1 MGVYSQ
7 HASTYADAG
16 LPAFPVD
23 ARGKKPAVKGWQDA
37 TPRRTRG
44 WARQPRLATCDGL
57 GIVMGKPSGITEVD
71 VDAVGDAWIGQAVER
86 FGDTPIIIRTAS
98 SKAKLW
104 YRHNG
109 EGRMIRPFEGQ
120 PIDIL
125 GGGFTIAPPSLRADL
140 GASYA
145 FQAGSLIDLDC
156 LPTINAG
163 ALTGDFP
170 SEAGNARV
178 PEAVQTG
185 SRNNALW
192 QHCMTQAR
200 FCDDVE
206 ALIDVAVTWGSAFP
220 EPLSPREAEQCARSA
235 WGYEATGRNYLGR
248 KKPQIHSEDVL
259 MDMLIDQ
266 PEALVLYQMFRRWH
280 RNRPHFAIA
289 PRAMSEAGSP
299 PWPRRR
305 IACARDVLIE
315 RKLIEEVRS
324 PSKEQRQAGLYRFC
338 AGLPTS
344 GHNHYTPSFSSIP
357 FYGGEAGHA

>member
-1 MGVYSQ
+1 MGIYSQ

-86 FGDTPIIIRTAS
+86 FGETPIIIRTAS

-109 EGRMIRPFEGQ
+109 EGRMIRPFDGQ

-145 FQAGSLIDLDC
+145 FQAGGLIDLDR
-156 LPTINAG
+156 LPTIRAW

-170 SEAGNARV
+170 SDKSVTRA
-178 PEAVQTG
+178 PEAIQIG

-235 WGYEATGRNYLGR
+235 WGYQVRARNFLGL
-248 KKPQIHSEDVL
+248 KKPQINAGDML
-259 MDMLIDQ
+259 MDDLAAQ
-266 PEALVLYQMFRRWH
+266 PDAHYLLLMFLRWH
-280 RNRPHFAIA
+280 RNRPSFAIA
-289 PRAMSEAGSP
+289 PTAMSEAGTP
-299 PWPRRR
+299 PWPRRK
-305 IACARDVLIE
+305 IEKARDALLERGYLIE
-315 RKLIEEVRS
+315 VSAPQRGVKAGHYRLSPQIGRS
-324 PSKEQRQAGLYRFC
+324 A
-338 AGLPTS
+338 
-344 GHNHYTPSFSSIP
+344 HNHYTSSLLASP
-357 FYGGEAGHA
+357 LFAGGAAC